1 MKFESLKIKNIEHTI
16 RFTPTH
22 TEFSSKNKKSHII
35 GIQLSGTADHYFSDR
50 KFTVKEND
58 LYFFNKDED
67 YDVKIIEVGCAFSV
81 HFTTYEDIVTQSFCV
96 HIRDNTEVVKLLE
109 RIKKLYSSDMSR
121 LSVLSDFYRLCY
133 IIDMQYKKTYTKN
146 DDRLIKAKE
155 YIKMNFKN
163 KYCLEEAV
171 EISKLSRRRFNDVF
185 KTQFSIT
192 PNNYLTATRINFA
205 KKLLLVEY
213 IPIEEVA
220 AKSGFNDIYYF
231 SKKFKSEVGETPS
244 EYRKT
249 ILKL

>member
-1 MKFESLKIKNIEHTI
+1 MKFENLKIKNIEHTI
-16 RFTPTH
+16 RFTPAH
-22 TEFSSKNKKSHII
+22 TEFSSKNKKSHIV
-35 GIQLSGTADHYFSDR
+35 GIQKSGIAEHYFEDR
-50 KFTVKEND
+50 KFTVNENS

-81 HFTTYEDIVTQSFCV
+81 HFTTYEDIDTHSFCV
-96 HIRDNTEVVKLLE
+96 HIRDNTEVVKLFE
-109 RIKKLYSSDMSR
+109 KIEKFNFSGMSF

-133 IIDMQYKKTYTKN
+133 IIDRQYKKSYTKN
-146 DDRLIKAKE
+146 DGRLIRAKE

-163 KYCLEEAV
+163 KYCLEEAA

-192 PNNYLTATRINFA
+192 PNNFLTAARINYA

-213 IPIEEVA
+213 IPIEEIA
-220 AKSGFNDIYYF
+220 AESGFNDIYYF